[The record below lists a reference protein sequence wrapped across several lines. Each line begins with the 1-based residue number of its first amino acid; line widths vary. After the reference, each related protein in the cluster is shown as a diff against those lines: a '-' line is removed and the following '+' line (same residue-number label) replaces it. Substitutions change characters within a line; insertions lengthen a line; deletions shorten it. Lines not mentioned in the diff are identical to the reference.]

1 LSVTVETMARADAFD
16 TVYAAH
22 YAPLVRLAYVTVGSM
37 PAAEDVVQDVF
48 VEWYRRIDQVE
59 VPVAYLRKAVVSRC
73 SSWVRRRILER
84 RHARTVDEP
93 LVVPPDPRT
102 VAVRLALARLSPR
115 YRMAVFLRYYLDLSV
130 AEVAE
135 TLGCPLGTA
144 KSLLH
149 RGLVHMQAHLEDQ

>member
-1 LSVTVETMARADAFD
+1 MAGVDAFD
-16 TVYAAH
+16 AVYAAQ

-48 VEWYRRIDQVE
+48 IEWYRRIDQVE
-59 VPVAYLRKAVVSRC
+59 APAAYLRKAVVSRC

-84 RHARTVDEP
+84 RHAGTFDQP
-93 LVVPPDPRT
+93 PVVPPDAGT
-102 VAVRLALARLSPR
+102 VAVRAAMAQLAPR
-115 YRMAVFLRYYLDLSV
+115 YRMALFLRYYLDLSV

-135 TLGCPLGTA
+135 TLDCPLGTA

-149 RGLVHMQAHLEDQ
+149 RGLAHLQAHLEDR

>member
-1 LSVTVETMARADAFD
+1 VAVETVVRADAFD

-22 YAPLVRLAYVTVGSM
+22 YAPLVRLAYVSVGSL

-48 VEWYRRIDQVE
+48 VEWYRRIDQVDS
-59 VPVAYLRKAVVSRC
+59 PAAYLRKAVVSRC
-73 SSWVRRRILER
+73 SSWVRRRVLER
-84 RHARTVDEP
+84 RHAGTFDQP
-93 LVVPPDPRT
+93 PVVPPDART

-115 YRMAVFLRYYLDLSV
+115 HRMALFLRYYLDLSV

-135 TLGCPLGTA
+135 TLDCPLGTA

-149 RGLVHMQAHLEDQ
+149 RGLGHLQAHLGEDQ

>member
-1 LSVTVETMARADAFD
+1 MARADAFD
-16 TVYAAH
+16 TVYAAQ
-22 YAPLVRLAYVTVGSM
+22 YASLVRLAYVTVGSM

-59 VPVAYLRKAVVSRC
+59 APVAYLRKAVVSRC

-84 RHARTVDEP
+84 RHASTLDQTP
-93 LVVPPDPRT
+93 AVPPDPGI
-102 VAVRLALARLSPR
+102 VAVRAAMARLAPR
-115 YRMAVFLRYYLDLSV
+115 YRMALFLRYYLDLSV

-135 TLGCPLGTA
+135 ALDCPLGTA

-149 RGLVHMQAHLEDQ
+149 RGLAHLQAQLEDR